1 MGILS
6 KATESHVEQGGA
18 YKWALPLSACSW
30 RKLEI
35 ADVCGGDMRG
45 GENQTKKQF
54 PNQARGSKESLCLS
68 SGIHRQ
74 FQPLSGHD
82 LSKFFGRVSPAIAT
96 VLVMRKA
103 VSPAVAGAA
112 WQHWRSRSR
121 NGQRGER
128 GDVGKALR
136 DSKVV

>member
-112 WQHWRSRSR
+112 WAALEEQEP
-121 NGQRGER
+121 ER
-128 GDVGKALR
+128 AAGREGGCWKGFAGL
-136 DSKVV
+136 